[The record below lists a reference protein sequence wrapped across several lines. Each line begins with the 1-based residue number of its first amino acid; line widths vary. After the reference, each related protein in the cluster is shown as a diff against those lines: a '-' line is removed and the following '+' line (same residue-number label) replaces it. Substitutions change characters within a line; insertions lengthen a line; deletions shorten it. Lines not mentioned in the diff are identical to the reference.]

1 MANLE
6 NTREGSATGTST
18 RLTMPSLCK
27 TFASKK
33 YSIISIALVTVAL
46 AIWEAFARAGMLSK
60 IIFPAPTL
68 ILQSLWKG
76 IWAGKFTEDFQVSAT
91 RIILGFL
98 IGGGSGLVL
107 GMLMGWSR
115 RLRGIFDPII
125 AALHPIPKFA
135 LLPMIII
142 FFGLGESSRIAM
154 VSMGA
159 FFPMVVNAM
168 TGVLQINPVYYEV
181 MENYGASRFD
191 IFRRVVFPGS
201 LPFALSGARLSL
213 RSSLTITIGV
223 EMVFGNTGLGSRL
236 WLAWETMRMTDMY
249 SVLIIIAVVGV
260 GIFSLLESTKRYL
273 IPWHHENSRER

>member
-1 MANLE
+1 MI
-6 NTREGSATGTST
+6 
-18 RLTMPSLCK
+18 SLSLV
-27 TFASKK
+27 A
-33 YSIISIALVTVAL
+33 IALAVWEGL
-46 AIWEAFARAGMLSK
+46 ARTGKLSK

-68 ILQSLWKG
+68 IIQSLWNG
-76 IWAGKFTEDFQVSAT
+76 LLDGKFTEDLQISAT

-107 GMLMGWSR
+107 GLLMGWSR

-154 VSMGA
+154 VSIGT

-168 TGVLQINPVYYEV
+168 TGVLQINPIYYEV

-223 EMVFGNTGLGSRL
+223 EMVFGNTGLGSKL
-236 WLAWETMRMTDMY
+236 WLAWETMRLVDMY
-249 SVLIIIAVVGV
+249 SILLIVAIIGV
-260 GIFSLLESTKRYL
+260 GMLSLLERTKKYL
-273 IPWHHENSRER
+273 IPWHHENFRDG